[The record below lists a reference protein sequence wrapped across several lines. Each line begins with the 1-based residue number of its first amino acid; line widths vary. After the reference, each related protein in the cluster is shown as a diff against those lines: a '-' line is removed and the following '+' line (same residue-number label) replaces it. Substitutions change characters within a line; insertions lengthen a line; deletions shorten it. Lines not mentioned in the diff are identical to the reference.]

1 MIGALG
7 CIGWTLVIARA
18 DDAPALRLISAT
30 ILPIWTLLM
39 AALSARLERER
50 LLSLWTRDRRDAAQ
64 ISFEDEGTEGEE
76 TSCATVRA
84 GHYCPM
90 HSRN

>member
-7 CIGWTLVIARA
+7 CIGWTIVIART
-18 DDAPALRLISAT
+18 DDAPGLRLIATT

-39 AALSARLERER
+39 AVLSARLERER
-50 LLSLWTRDRRDAAQ
+50 LLSLWTRDPRDAALATMTS
-64 ISFEDEGTEGEE
+64 SFEGEE

-84 GHYCPM
+84 GRYCPM